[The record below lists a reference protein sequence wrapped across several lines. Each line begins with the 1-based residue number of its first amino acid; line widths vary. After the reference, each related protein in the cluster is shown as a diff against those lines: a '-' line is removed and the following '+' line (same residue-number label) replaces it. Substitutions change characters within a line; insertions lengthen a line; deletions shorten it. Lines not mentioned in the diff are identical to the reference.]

1 MEKANIFLSN
11 TKESMPYKTIRGG
24 GGKNNYPVL
33 TQPLAHVRKLKQEL
47 DSIINSAITPKQVA
61 AIKEKDGFYLDI
73 SGQQGYELNYKSL
86 EDERAGIQLL
96 NIQSKDALTKAT
108 VFVPKNKVS
117 NLIRKFDQFEST
129 IGIGDKPKNNDLVS
143 SIDTIREADVA
154 SFWQGSHEN
163 MPTSDIRVWCE
174 VWLSTEKQ
182 NDSDVLT
189 EFKSLLDE
197 FNISY
202 KDEHI
207 TFPERIVM
215 LVLVNYNDLVALLQ
229 CSKYIAELNK
239 CEEPN
244 SFFIKESLTAQYDW
258 VDDITNR
265 LQPEDSNATICLL
278 DTGVSSAHPLL
289 EPFIREQD
297 IHTVFDDGDV
307 SDYDGHGTG
316 MAGVALYHDLNQSL
330 LSHDTVSIPY
340 RVESSKILRNQKND
354 PELYGAITAQG
365 ILFNE
370 IENPD
375 KDRSICMAVT
385 TNATDGHPTSWSGAI
400 DEIVAGV
407 NIFGADNENKR
418 LMLISAGNVEL
429 SEFRDIKYPD
439 VNINSY
445 VQNPGQSWNALTVGA
460 YNSKIRIDDTA
471 FLGCHPVADVGEL
484 SPYSST
490 SVLWDNKWPI
500 KPEILM
506 DGGNIVYQDN
516 FYSNCD
522 DLSLLTT
529 HNKLSK
535 NLFAII
541 CATSAATAQASKLSA
556 EIYSKYPN
564 AWPETIRA
572 LMVHSARWTD
582 KMKQQFLPP
591 ESTKKSDIRVLLRT
605 CGYGIPDLDRAVS
618 CKNNYV
624 NMIIEEELQPF
635 DLDSSVVTNEL
646 HIHKLPWPKEVLESL
661 GDKEVELR
669 VTLSYYIEPSPGHIG
684 WKDKYTYQSCGL
696 RFELKNSMESLD
708 DFKKRIN
715 KIARDKDPNW
725 HNESGNSTSW
735 YLGTNN
741 RNVGSIHSD
750 FMCVPAVDLVNV
762 NDIAIYPVGGWWKN
776 RKRLNRYYDK
786 VRYSLIVSLSTKESE
801 VDFYTPIIT
810 EIQTPTIVEIS

>member
-11 TKESMPYKTIRGG
+11 TKESMPYKTTRRG

-61 AIKEKDGFYLDI
+61 AIKEKDGFYLDV
-73 SGQQGYELNYKSL
+73 SGKPGYDLKYDSL
-86 EDERAGIQLL
+86 EDGRAGIQLL
-96 NIQSKDALTKAT
+96 NIQSKDAVKKAT

-117 NLIRKFDQFEST
+117 NLIRKFDKFEST
-129 IGIGDKPKNNDLVS
+129 ISIGDKPKNNDLVS

-229 CSKYIAELNK
+229 CSKHIAEFNK

-258 VDDITNR
+258 VDDIKSR
-265 LQPEDSNATICLL
+265 LQLEDSNATICLL

-289 EPFIREQD
+289 EPFIKKQD
-297 IHTVFDDGDV
+297 IHTVFDDGDL
-307 SDYDGHGTG
+307 SDYGGHGTG
-316 MAGVALYHDLNQSL
+316 MAGVALYQDLNLSL
-330 LSHDTVSIPY
+330 LSRDIISIPY
-340 RVESSKILRNQKND
+340 RIESSKILRNQNND
-354 PELYGAITAQG
+354 SELYGAITAQG

-385 TNATDGHPTSWSGAI
+385 TDATDGLPTSWSGAI
-400 DEIVAGV
+400 DEIVSGV
-407 NIFGADNENKR
+407 NVSSGDNENKR
-418 LMLISAGNVEL
+418 LMLISAGNALPSDLIE
-429 SEFRDIKYPD
+429 INYPD

-460 YNSKIRIDDTA
+460 YNSKIKIHDTD
-471 FLGCHPVADVGEL
+471 FLGYQPVADVGEL

-506 DGGNIVYQDN
+506 DGGNIAYKDN

-529 HNKLSK
+529 NDKLSE
-535 NLFAII
+535 NLFSTIW
-541 CATSAATAQASKLSA
+541 ATSAATAQASKLSA
-556 EIYSKYPN
+556 EIYCKYPN

-582 KMKQQFLPP
+582 KMKQQFLPSEIP
-591 ESTKKSDIRVLLRT
+591 KKSDIRVLLRT
-605 CGYGIPDLDRAVS
+605 CGYGIPNLERAVF

-635 DLDSSVVTNEL
+635 DFHKSVVTNEL
-646 HIHKLPWPKEVLESL
+646 HIHKLPWPKEVLEAL
-661 GDKEVELR
+661 GDEEVELR

-708 DFKKRIN
+708 DFKKRVN
-715 KIARDKDPNW
+715 LAARDEDINW
-725 HNESGNSTSW
+725 HNELSPSAPW
-735 YLGTNN
+735 YLGVKN

-750 FMCVPAVDLVNV
+750 FMCVPAVDLSSANG
-762 NDIAIYPVGGWWKN
+762 IAVYPVGGWWKN
-776 RKRLNRYYDK
+776 RKRLKRYYDK
-786 VRYSLIVSLSTKESE
+786 IRYSLIVSLSTKDSE

-810 EIQTPTIVEIS
+810 EIQTPTMVEIS

>member
-11 TKESMPYKTIRGG
+11 TKESMPYKTTRRG

-73 SGQQGYELNYKSL
+73 SGKQGYDLNYKSL

-96 NIQSKDALTKAT
+96 NIQSEDALTKAT
-108 VFVPKNKVS
+108 VFVPQNKVS
-117 NLIRKFDQFEST
+117 NLISKFDKFELT

-215 LVLVNYNDLVALLQ
+215 LIFVNYNDLVALLQ

-258 VDDITNR
+258 VDDIKNR
-265 LQPEDSNATICLL
+265 LQPEDSNARICLL

-289 EPFIREQD
+289 EPFIHEQD
-297 IHTVFDDGDV
+297 IHTVFDDGDI
-307 SDYDGHGTG
+307 SDSDGHGTG

-330 LSHDTVSIPY
+330 LSHDTISIPY
-340 RVESSKILRNQKND
+340 RIESSKILRNQNND
-354 PELYGAITAQG
+354 SELYGAITAQG

-385 TNATDGHPTSWSGAI
+385 TDATDGLPTSWSGAI
-400 DEIVAGV
+400 DEIVSGV
-407 NIFGADNENKR
+407 NVSSGDNENKR
-418 LMLISAGNVEL
+418 LMLISAGNALPSDLIE
-429 SEFRDIKYPD
+429 INYPD

-460 YNSKIRIDDTA
+460 YNSKIKIHDTD
-471 FLGCHPVADVGEL
+471 FLGYQPVADVGEL

-506 DGGNIVYQDN
+506 DGGNIAYKDN

-529 HNKLSK
+529 NDKLSE
-535 NLFAII
+535 NLFSTIW
-541 CATSAATAQASKLSA
+541 ATSAATAQASKLSA
-556 EIYSKYPN
+556 EIYCKYPN

-572 LMVHSARWTD
+572 LMVHSAR
-582 KMKQQFLPP
+582 
-591 ESTKKSDIRVLLRT
+591 
-605 CGYGIPDLDRAVS
+605 
-618 CKNNYV
+618 
-624 NMIIEEELQPF
+624 
-635 DLDSSVVTNEL
+635 
-646 HIHKLPWPKEVLESL
+646 
-661 GDKEVELR
+661 
-669 VTLSYYIEPSPGHIG
+669 
-684 WKDKYTYQSCGL
+684 
-696 RFELKNSMESLD
+696 
-708 DFKKRIN
+708 
-715 KIARDKDPNW
+715 
-725 HNESGNSTSW
+725 
-735 YLGTNN
+735 
-741 RNVGSIHSD
+741 
-750 FMCVPAVDLVNV
+750 
-762 NDIAIYPVGGWWKN
+762 
-776 RKRLNRYYDK
+776 
-786 VRYSLIVSLSTKESE
+786 
-801 VDFYTPIIT
+801 
-810 EIQTPTIVEIS
+810 